1 MGSAGPVT
9 LAGALVQPNAEVL
22 AGLVLAQL
30 AYYSL
35 ARHLSLVASAS
46 LWACAT
52 RKYPRVASRRLSST
66 RRLCRL
72 LTAMACA
79 DFAGQHLR
87 SKARC
92 ASAGGDCSGLLHRD
106 SSRRQPYHYSST
118 GPLMV
123 SYEHL
128 VDMDELINQRR
139 SITGGIT
146 TDVDSLAL
154 DSIAQCSGPEGNFFD
169 SERTKQFMKRDV
181 YYSEFCGRIETSYED
196 FYEKHIAVSVTSRLE
211 GIRPCT

>member
-1 MGSAGPVT
+1 MIVDAARNGVWNQVSPEIMMGSAGPVT

-106 SSRRQPYHYSST
+106 SSRRQPYHYRST
-118 GPLMV
+118 GL
-123 SYEHL
+123 HTHGQL
-128 VDMDELINQRR
+128 
-139 SITGGIT
+139 
-146 TDVDSLAL
+146 
-154 DSIAQCSGPEGNFFD
+154 
-169 SERTKQFMKRDV
+169 
-181 YYSEFCGRIETSYED
+181 
-196 FYEKHIAVSVTSRLE
+196 
-211 GIRPCT
+211 

>member
-30 AYYSL
+30 AYSL

-46 LWACAT
+46 LW
-52 RKYPRVASRRLSST
+52 
-66 RRLCRL
+66 
-72 LTAMACA
+72 ACA

-118 GPLMV
+118 GL
-123 SYEHL
+123 HTHGQL
-128 VDMDELINQRR
+128 
-139 SITGGIT
+139 
-146 TDVDSLAL
+146 
-154 DSIAQCSGPEGNFFD
+154 
-169 SERTKQFMKRDV
+169 
-181 YYSEFCGRIETSYED
+181 
-196 FYEKHIAVSVTSRLE
+196 
-211 GIRPCT
+211 